1 MWNSMDGNL
10 YDTLSASSSKSPLV
24 LRPRGFLFGLDFV
37 WRKSVDTGGHAARL
51 AARANMFSIC

>member
-1 MWNSMDGNL
+1 MDGNL